1 MPPVQHPEGPLV
13 EPHLYLL
20 YSITIP
26 CICQNYQKRIFHN
39 LQCSYGSKCSLECW
53 CRCSSLFGC
62 GSTRGG
68 KGDSTP
74 HTYRSVCVWVIQVP
88 ATGHGRTKEDLLL
101 HVKEHFMG
109 KITVS
114 HLEMNLGSPGVWK
127 EVTARLSLLIPEQAA
142 SALSGSRWE
151 RQNHGCHTSPTE
163 QNLHFN
169 QTLKSFVAWWVWGM
183 LI

>member
-1 MPPVQHPEGPLV
+1 MPPIQHPEGPLV

-53 CRCSSLFGC
+53 CWCSSLFGC

-101 HVKEHFMG
+101 RVKEHFMG
-109 KITVS
+109 KISQSFRNKSGFSRGLERSDWKTQPFDSWASSISIIWEQMRKAESWVS
-114 HLEMNLGSPGVWK
+114 Y
-127 EVTARLSLLIPEQAA
+127 
-142 SALSGSRWE
+142 
-151 RQNHGCHTSPTE
+151 
-163 QNLHFN
+163 
-169 QTLKSFVAWWVWGM
+169 
-183 LI
+183 